1 VKSETV
7 KPDLRNLL
15 NGSEQTI
22 QSKLNQSSNKV
33 PLRTIYLLNIGH
45 ATLRS
50 LQTDTQQFCNL
61 HGVRIGQNAGIL
73 LAVVAQTTKFMTTV
87 GGDPKWF
94 GYLAID
100 SGTKQVIGTCAF
112 KGAPTKEKTVEIA
125 YFTFPEFEGKGYATA
140 MASMLIHAARSNP
153 EVQSVIAHTLPET
166 NASTTILQKVGM
178 KFVGEVIDP
187 EDGRVWRWR
196 LEKG

>member
-1 VKSETV
+1 V
-7 KPDLRNLL
+7 KPDLPNLL

-22 QSKLNQSSNKV
+22 QSKSSQSNNKV
-33 PLRTIYLLNIGH
+33 PMRTIFLLNIGH
-45 ATLRS
+45 ATLQS
-50 LQTDTQQFCNL
+50 LQSEAEQFCRVQ
-61 HGVRIGQNAGIL
+61 GVQIGQNAGIL
-73 LAVVAQTTKFMTTV
+73 LNVVAQTTKFMTTV

-100 SGTKQVIGTCAF
+100 SGTKQIIGTCAF

-153 EVQSVIAHTLPET
+153 EVESVIAHTLPET
-166 NASTTILQKVGM
+166 NASTSILQKLGM

-187 EDGRVWRWR
+187 EDGRVWRWSMDR
-196 LEKG
+196 G